1 MVDAVSA
8 LPSYA
13 ARSTGG
19 DAVVRPGDTLSAIA
33 QRHGVSLEALL
44 AANPQV
50 RDPDRIAGGQAL
62 SIPEPVAGTAPP
74 AAHASSEP
82 LSSVHPSIRAQLPAA
97 NDGAPDWMTI
107 AERELGQA
115 EVSGT
120 RANPRIMAYHAASG
134 FWGRDDSG
142 RDNAWCGSFV
152 SFVMKAAGHPIAS
165 EAYRAREWANWGEAV
180 PRDGIQR
187 GDVVVF
193 PNHVGFVD
201 RVEGDTVHLL
211 GGNQSNTVNVA
222 PYDLGNAIAIRRPDG
237 TPAAPSPATPDATGP
252 RSDASPAPR
261 SGQVTVVEGD
271 TLSGIARRHDVGLDA
286 LLAANPRFAPDPDRI
301 HPGDTVALPAGAGTT
316 VTVRDGDTLSGI
328 AGRHGVG
335 LPALLQANPH
345 LAANPDLI
353 HPGQFVRV
361 PGGAAPV
368 PSTPAADGPGPAA
381 AAGEGGASARAQGR
395 DTVITHA
402 DGSVETRTGGTLAW
416 RNHNPG
422 NIRAGDFADAHGA
435 LGTGPGGFA
444 VFPDRATGERAIGAL
459 LQGAS
464 YRNLSIDDA
473 IYRYAPPVEN
483 DTQDYQRTIER
494 LTGLDG
500 GRSIAS
506 LSAAELSRVVG
517 AIQVVEG
524 WQEGHVT
531 RTP

>member
-1 MVDAVSA
+1 MVNAVSSLSSHA
-8 LPSYA
+8 NRSAGSDYA
-13 ARSTGG
+13 
-19 DAVVRPGDTLSAIA
+19 VRPGDTLSAIA
-33 QRHGVSLEALL
+33 QQHGVSVDALL

-50 RDPDRIAGGQAL
+50 RDPDRIAGGQTL
-62 SIPEPVAGTAPP
+62 SIPEPVAGTAAP

-97 NDGAPDWMTI
+97 NDGGADWMTI

-120 RANPRIMAYHAASG
+120 RANPRIMEYHAASG
-134 FWGRDDSG
+134 FWGKDDSG

-152 SFVMKAAGHPIAS
+152 AFVMKAAGHPIAN
-165 EAYRAREWANWGEAV
+165 EAYRAREWANWGDAV
-180 PRDGIQR
+180 PRAEIQR

-211 GGNQSNTVNVA
+211 GGNQSNAVNVA
-222 PYDLGNAIAIRRPDG
+222 PYDLGNAIAIRRPSG
-237 TPAAPSPATPDATGP
+237 APVAPPSTPDTPGSAP
-252 RSDASPAPR
+252 DPSPAPR
-261 SGQVTVVEGD
+261 GGQVTVV
-271 TLSGIARRHDVGLDA
+271 A
-286 LLAANPRFAPDPDRI
+286 
-301 HPGDTVALPAGAGTT
+301 
-316 VTVRDGDTLSGI
+316 GDTLSGI

-361 PGGAAPV
+361 PSGGAST
-368 PSTPAADGPGPAA
+368 PSTSTASGPDATAAT
-381 AAGEGGASARAQGR
+381 GEGGARARAQGR

-402 DGSVETRTGGTLAW
+402 DGSVETRSGGTLAW

-422 NIRAGDFADAHGA
+422 NIRAGDFANAHGA

-464 YRNLSIDDA
+464 YRDLSINNA
-473 IYRYAPPVEN
+473 IHRYAPPVEN
-483 DTQDYQRTIER
+483 DTNAYQRTIER
-494 LTGLDG
+494 LTGLDS

-506 LSAAELSRVVG
+506 LSAAELARVVG

>member
-1 MVDAVSA
+1 MVNAVSS
-8 LPSYA
+8 LSSHVSPSAGSDYA
-13 ARSTGG
+13 
-19 DAVVRPGDTLSAIA
+19 VRPGDTLSAIA
-33 QRHGVSLEALL
+33 QQHGVSLDALL

-50 RDPDRIAGGQAL
+50 RDPDRIAGGQTL
-62 SIPEPVAGTAPP
+62 SIPEPVAGTAAP
-74 AAHASSEP
+74 AAHANSEP

-97 NDGAPDWMTI
+97 NDGGAGWMAI

-120 RANPRIMAYHAASG
+120 RANPRIMEYHAASG
-134 FWGRDDSG
+134 FWGKDDSG

-152 SFVMKAAGHPIAS
+152 AFVMKEAGHPIAN

-180 PRDGIQR
+180 PRADIQR

-201 RVEGDTVHLL
+201 RVEGNTVHLL
-211 GGNQSNTVNVA
+211 GGNQSNAVNVA
-222 PYDLGNAIAIRRPDG
+222 PYDLGNAIAIRRPSG
-237 TPAAPSPATPDATGP
+237 APAAPSPTPGATGP
-252 RSDASPAPR
+252 APDPSPAPR
-261 SGQVTVVEGD
+261 GGQVTVVAGD

-286 LLAANPRFAPDPDRI
+286 LLAANPRFAATPDRI
-301 HPGDTVALPAGAGTT
+301 HPGDTVVLPAGASTT

-335 LPALLQANPH
+335 LPTLLQANPH

-361 PGGAAPV
+361 PSGAV
-368 PSTPAADGPGPAA
+368 STPSTSTASGPDATA
-381 AAGEGGASARAQGR
+381 TVGEGGASARAQGR

-402 DGSVETRTGGTLAW
+402 DGAVETRSGGTLAW

-422 NIRAGDFADAHGA
+422 NIRAGDFANAHGA

-459 LQGAS
+459 LQGPS
-464 YRNLSIDDA
+464 YRNLSINDA
-473 IYRYAPPVEN
+473 IHRYAPPVEN
-483 DTQDYQRTIER
+483 DTNAYQRTIER
-494 LTGLDG
+494 LTGLDS

-524 WQEGHVT
+524 WQEGRVT